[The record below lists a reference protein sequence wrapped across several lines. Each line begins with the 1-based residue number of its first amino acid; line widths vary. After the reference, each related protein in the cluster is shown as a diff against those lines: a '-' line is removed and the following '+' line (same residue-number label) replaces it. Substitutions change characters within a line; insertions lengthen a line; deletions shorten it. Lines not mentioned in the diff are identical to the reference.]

1 MRFATYLHP
10 QTFSTSKLL
19 QEISFTGASFTYYN
33 QVRHTLKNYLKNYP
47 ALPLRKARISDYLR
61 VHSREYLQKIILQ
74 AVDRPLDEISI
85 SLPELSIECQGLEYG
100 SDRPNET
107 GKPRTRLLLQYG
119 WASRSY

>member
-10 QTFSTSKLL
+10 QTFSTSKLIP
-19 QEISFTGASFTYYN
+19 EIYFTGYSFTYYN

-74 AVDRPLDEISI
+74 AFDRPLDEISS
-85 SLPELSIECQGLEYG
+85 SLPQLSIECQGLEYCLPG
-100 SDRPNET
+100 Y
-107 GKPRTRLLLQYG
+107 LYG
-119 WASRSY
+119 LGGMMEAIESNKKTSIEN